1 MRRSLALL
9 LSSLIPLT
17 GCASYTP
24 SSAPIPTGADMLAWH
39 AEGGLGVGADPYVD
53 LEEQEAVFD
62 VNLMAGGVL
71 AVNILVQND
80 SDRQLLVR
88 RTDIVLVLP
97 DGTQLRPAGASQA
110 ASKMESGV
118 GGVIGAAVAF
128 GIIGLLVAQSARDK
142 ADTARHTDYMS
153 KEFKDA
159 TLGKGESAYG
169 FVYFI
174 PPLGTPSFNEGTLK
188 VRWVDTKEGTSTAIP
203 VALTGLG
210 YGGVSAK
217 TKEETTLEMEKPEAS
232 GEASSPSESR
242 PKGSPFWEDDPT
254 TAPFRMSP

>member
-24 SSAPIPTGADMLAWH
+24 SSAPIPKGADMLAWH
-39 AEGGLGVGADPYVD
+39 SEGGLGVGADPYVD

-71 AVNILVQND
+71 AINLLVQND

-88 RTDIVLVLP
+88 RTDILLVLP

-118 GGVIGAAVAF
+118 GGVISRRGVWYN
-128 GIIGLLVAQSARDK
+128 R
-142 ADTARHTDYMS
+142 
-153 KEFKDA
+153 
-159 TLGKGESAYG
+159 
-169 FVYFI
+169 
-174 PPLGTPSFNEGTLK
+174 
-188 VRWVDTKEGTSTAIP
+188 
-203 VALTGLG
+203 LTGSSERPGQGRYSPAHRLHEQ
-210 YGGVSAK
+210 GVQGRDVREGRVGLRLRLLYP
-217 TKEETTLEMEKPEAS
+217 T
-232 GEASSPSESR
+232 SR
-242 PKGSPFWEDDPT
+242 DPVLQ
-254 TAPFRMSP
+254 

>member
-24 SSAPIPTGADMLAWH
+24 SSAPIPKGADMLAWH
-39 AEGGLGVGADPYVD
+39 AEGGLAVGADPYVD
-53 LEEQEAVFD
+53 LGEQEAVFD

-71 AVNILVQND
+71 AINILVQND

-88 RTDIVLVLP
+88 RTDILLVLP
-97 DGTQLRPAGASQA
+97 DGTQLRPAGASLA
-110 ASKMESGV
+110 ASKMESGA
-118 GGVIGAAVAF
+118 GGVIGAALAF
-128 GIIGLLVAQSARDK
+128 GILGLLVAQSARDK

-188 VRWVDTKEGTSTAIP
+188 VRWVDTKEGTSTTIRL
-203 VALTGLG
+203 ALSGLRFEG
-210 YGGVSAK
+210 EPAK
-217 TKEETTLEMEKPEAS
+217 TKEEKKEEE
-232 GEASSPSESR
+232 EE
-242 PKGSPFWEDDPT
+242 EDYGIIQN
-254 TAPFRMSP
+254 